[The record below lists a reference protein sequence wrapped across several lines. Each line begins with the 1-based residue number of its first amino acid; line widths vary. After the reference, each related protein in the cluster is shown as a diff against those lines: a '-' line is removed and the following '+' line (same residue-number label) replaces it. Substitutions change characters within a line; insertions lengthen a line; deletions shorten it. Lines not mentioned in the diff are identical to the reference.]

1 MHFLHRGHL
10 PAGEPDLRCA
20 ELGSKTPD
28 RIRGNHNRF
37 WLIGLWRRFSLAR
50 NEGMKRRLSVLILIA
65 AVIAAGA
72 YFYPRFTKKPKT
84 ENQITLSGN
93 IEAHESLV
101 SFKVQGRIIDL
112 PVEEGQWVERGTLL
126 ARLDDADYRQK
137 VRIDEAN
144 VHVRESNLA
153 LTLAGTREQEVKA
166 SEQTMLDAQA
176 DLQQKKLDYDRAQ
189 HLFSKEEISAQD
201 RDRADTALKRA
212 EATFQAAQ
220 QRYNEAVE
228 GSRKE
233 DLVIAR
239 ANLAE
244 ANANL
249 GLSRVNLG
257 YTVLRAPSAG
267 VITVRQAELGEVVVP
282 GTPVVTLADLNHIW
296 LRAYIAET
304 DLGRIRWGQEATI
317 TSDTYPGTQHR
328 GSVSF
333 ISSSAEFTPKSVQTY
348 KERVTLV
355 YRIKIDVENADH
367 ELKPG
372 MPADAHIVLAAAN
385 PNAGQQ
391 GATPEK

>member
-1 MHFLHRGHL
+1 
-10 PAGEPDLRCA
+10 
-20 ELGSKTPD
+20 
-28 RIRGNHNRF
+28 
-37 WLIGLWRRFSLAR
+37 
-50 NEGMKRRLSVLILIA
+50 MKRRLSVLILMA
-65 AVIAAGA
+65 AVIAAGMF
-72 YFYPRFTKKPKT
+72 FYPRITQKAKP
-84 ENQITLSGN
+84 ENQLTLSGN

-112 PVEEGQWVERGTLL
+112 PVEEGQWVEQGNRL
-126 ARLDDADYRQK
+126 ARLDDGDYRQK

-144 VHVRESNLA
+144 VNVRESNLA

-166 SEQTMLDAQA
+166 SQQTMLDAQA

-220 QRYNEAVE
+220 QRYNQAVE

-233 DLVIAR
+233 DVAIAR
-239 ANLAE
+239 ANLTE

-257 YTVLRAPSAG
+257 YTILRAPSAG

-282 GTPVVTLADLNHIW
+282 GTPVVTLADLDHVW

-304 DLGRIRWGQEATI
+304 DLGSIRWGQEATI
-317 TSDTYPGTQHR
+317 TTDTYPGKQYR
-328 GSVSF
+328 GRVSF
-333 ISSSAEFTPKSVQTY
+333 ISSNAEFTPKSVQTY

-355 YRIKIDVENADH
+355 YRIKIEVDNPNH

-372 MPADAHIVLAAAN
+372 MPADAHVVLAAAN
-385 PNAGQQ
+385 PNVRQQ
-391 GATPEK
+391 EAAPEK